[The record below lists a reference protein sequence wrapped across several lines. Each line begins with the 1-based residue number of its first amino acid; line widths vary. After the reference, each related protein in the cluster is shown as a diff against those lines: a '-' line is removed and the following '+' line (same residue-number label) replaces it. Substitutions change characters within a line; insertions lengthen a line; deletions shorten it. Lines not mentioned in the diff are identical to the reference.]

1 MRISG
6 GSADVGSSDLRRDD
20 AVGGGHEHLGPAKST
35 DEGEGIRADREQPQ
49 RRRDVAPGEIAEALM
64 RDALLGRDHL
74 IFLIPESV
82 LTRPIELGTA
92 RRRNTGERDT
102 GIAARNDREGT
113 MRSEEHTSELQS
125 LMRISY
131 AGFC

>member
-1 MRISG
+1 MRISDW
-6 GSADVGSSDLRRDD
+6 SSDVCSSDL
-20 AVGGGHEHLGPAKST
+20 
-35 DEGEGIRADREQPQ
+35 PQ

-102 GIAARNDREGT
+102 GIAARNDRE
-113 MRSEEHTSELQS
+113 RSEERRVGKECDSTSRS
-125 LMRISY
+125 WW
-131 AGFC
+131 